1 MVMNRLRRLFAPL
14 LLSALLLFSTGCT
27 AFAPPDAPS
36 SFSEVQAETSG
47 RKAPDAV
54 AKDATSGS
62 SFNAFF
68 PRSVAGYDGYEI
80 VPAQEKKGF
89 AEFKVNEGGTN
100 VAMLSINDTI
110 SNPSA
115 ATKYQSS
122 SRKIQGYP
130 ALDIGNNGTGVLV
143 RDRFQVKIQ
152 SRSES
157 FSAEDRDT
165 WLQKFDFKGLSK
177 LAN

>member
-1 MVMNRLRRLFAPL
+1 MVTNRLRRLLASL
-14 LLSALLLFSTGCT
+14 LLSVVLLFSTGC
-27 AFAPPDAPS
+27 AVLAPPEAPS
-36 SFSEVQAETSG
+36 QFSEVQSETSG

-54 AKDATSGS
+54 AKNAASGS

-89 AEFKVNEGGTN
+89 AEFKVNKGGAN
-100 VAMLSINDTI
+100 VAMLSINDTS

-122 SRKIQGYP
+122 SRKVQGYP

-143 RDRFQVKIQ
+143 SDRFQVKIQ
-152 SRSES
+152 SRADS
-157 FSAEDRDT
+157 FTAQDRDA

-177 LAN
+177 LAS